1 MRKVLKTIDT
11 ISEWVGKTFRWGL
24 VILVLIVSYEV
35 TARFVFD
42 APTKWSYET
51 DMMLSGTVYA
61 FAFAYAVLHK
71 AHVRIDLFYGRLSPR
86 GKAAVDVIGSLVA
99 FFPLIILFIYMCT
112 FMTWD
117 AMVTHEVAKQGY
129 WYPPL
134 WPYRTA
140 VTIGFILLLLQGFAQ
155 FYRDV
160 YLLVRN
166 KVYD

>member
-1 MRKVLKTIDT
+1 MRKVLRAIDKTTD
-11 ISEWVGKTFRWGL
+11 WAGRTFRWGL

-35 TARFVFD
+35 TSRFVFG

-71 AHVRIDLFYGRLSPR
+71 SHVRIDVFYGRLSPR
-86 GKAAVDVIGSLVA
+86 GKAVIDVIGSLVA
-99 FFPLIILFIYMCT
+99 FFPLIILLAYISA
-112 FMTWD
+112 FMAVD
-117 AMVTHEVAKQGY
+117 SYVSGEVSWQSY

-140 VTIGFILLLLQGFAQ
+140 VTLGFILLLLQGSAQ
-155 FYRDV
+155 FFRDA
-160 YLLVRN
+160 YLLMRN
-166 KVYD
+166 KPYD

>member
-1 MRKVLKTIDT
+1 MRKVLKTIDA
-11 ISEWVGKTFRWGL
+11 ISEWTGKTFRWGL
-24 VILVLIVSYEV
+24 IILVLIVSYEV
-35 TARFVFD
+35 TARFVFGV
-42 APTKWSYET
+42 PTKWSYET
-51 DMMLSGTVYA
+51 DMMLSGAVYA
-61 FAFAYAVLHK
+61 LAWAYATLHK

-86 GKAAVDVIGSLVA
+86 GKAAVDVIGTLVA
-99 FFPLIILFIYMCT
+99 FFPLIILFIYMCVVRT
-112 FMTWD
+112 GIAIVD
-117 AMVTHEVAKQGY
+117 HEVAKQGY

>member
-35 TARFVFD
+35 AARFVFD

-51 DMMLSGTVYA
+51 DMMLSGAVYA

-99 FFPLIILFIYMCT
+99 FFPLIILFIYMCVV
-112 FMTWD
+112 MTWD
-117 AMVTHEVAKQGY
+117 AVVTHELAKQGY

-140 VTIGFILLLLQGFAQ
+140 VTLGFILLFLQGFAQ
-155 FYRDV
+155 FCRDV
-160 YLLVRN
+160 YMLVRN
-166 KVYD
+166 KAYD